1 MLTQGARVQLTNMGA
16 LSWMDV
22 EMLQTVPN
30 PSLVYIPPRAHT
42 FPELWCMGG
51 GEGDKNSL
59 SFVLN
64 IV

>member
-22 EMLQTVPN
+22 EMLKTVPS

-42 FPELWCMGG
+42 FPELWYMGG
-51 GEGDKNSL
+51 GEGGIKILSL
-59 SFVLN
+59 LF
-64 IV
+64 